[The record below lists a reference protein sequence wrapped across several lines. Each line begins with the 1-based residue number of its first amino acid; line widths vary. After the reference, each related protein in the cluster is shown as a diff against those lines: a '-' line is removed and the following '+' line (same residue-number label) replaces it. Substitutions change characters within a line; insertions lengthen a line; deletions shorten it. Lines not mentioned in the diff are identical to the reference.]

1 MDDSRTAIF
10 DPNFLNPY
18 DPKPTN
24 GEYLVHTFI
33 PQQDSHGEWTRYEAS
48 HYTDDRNSTHP
59 ELVEVFGK
67 EMAAKLRHLRPGQ
80 GATWDDEKGQ
90 QILVHRIR

>member
-1 MDDSRTAIF
+1 MDDNRTAIF
-10 DPNFLNPY
+10 DPNFLTPY

-33 PQQDSHGEWTRYEAS
+33 PQKDGNGEWTRYEAS
-48 HYTDDRNSTHP
+48 HYTDDRNSEHP
-59 ELVEVFGK
+59 ELEEIFGK
-67 EMAAKLRHLRPGQ
+67 ALAAKLRSLRPGQ
-80 GATWDDEKGQ
+80 GATWDIEFRK